1 MLLDSGSD
9 KDFSAYIR
17 ESTWRFGARGLNGEC
32 CGDLSQPEYRALCL
46 ASDKR
51 QCSMQE
57 IAQGL
62 GFTKSGATRV
72 IDRLEKKGYV
82 ERRRSSEDGRVCC
95 VKVSP
100 SGRALIKDLSQENEN
115 HIARIMSKIDPAMQ
129 EVIRTAFGSFVQA
142 IKEED

>member
-1 MLLDSGSD
+1 MLPDSGSD
-9 KDFSAYIR
+9 KDLSVYIR
-17 ESTWRFGARGLNGEC
+17 EITWRFGTRGLNGEC

-57 IAQGL
+57 IARGL

-72 IDRLEKKGYV
+72 IDRLEQKSYV
-82 ERRRSSEDGRVCC
+82 ERKRSPEDGRVCC
-95 VKVSP
+95 VKVTP
-100 SGRALIKDLSQENEN
+100 SGRALIKDLSEENEN
-115 HIARIMSKIDPAMQ
+115 HISRIMSKFDLTMQ
-129 EVIRTAFGSFVQA
+129 EVIRTAFGSFAQA